1 MGIFSPQ
8 HILLALLIGL
18 LLFGRKLPEIA
29 RSFGKTFT
37 EFQKGM
43 KGLEDDVT
51 STSTTK
57 ASTEPAPLQAPQRVT
72 PPTQKPV
79 FDDVPA
85 QPTTTVPPKV

>member
-43 KGLEDDVT
+43 KGLEDDVHG
-51 STSTTK
+51 STAAKT
-57 ASTEPAPLQAPQRVT
+57 ATEPAPLQAPQRVT
-72 PPTQKPV
+72 PPSQKPI

-85 QPTTTVPPKV
+85 PAQPGVPPKI